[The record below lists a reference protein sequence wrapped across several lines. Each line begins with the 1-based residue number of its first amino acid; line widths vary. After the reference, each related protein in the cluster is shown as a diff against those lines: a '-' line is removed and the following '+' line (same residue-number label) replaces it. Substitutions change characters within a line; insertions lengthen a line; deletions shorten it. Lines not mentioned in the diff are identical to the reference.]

1 MIKNFQKKLKNL
13 TYDLNLV
20 CDNRLDKKLTSL
32 MFNSIFYIYRIL
44 NRKRLWLDT
53 VFVKFKIT

>member
-53 VFVKFKIT
+53 VFVKF

>member
-20 CDNRLDKKLTSL
+20 FYNRLDKKLTNL
-32 MFNSIFYIYRIL
+32 MFNSIFYTYGIL

-53 VFVKFKIT
+53 VFVKF

>member
-32 MFNSIFYIYRIL
+32 MFNSIFYTYRIL

-53 VFVKFKIT
+53 VFVKF